1 MEYFDLYDSNVEA
14 YNNIFESWNEKRN
27 YYWKAVKVFLEKIES
42 KEKKLFIDVGCGN
55 GRHIFLAESLGFKK
69 ENIYGIDISEN
80 QIKNLKEKNYNVFVL
95 DMKRLSTIKK
105 EFDVI
110 VNIASF
116 HHILNF
122 NDQKKVLEEH
132 YKILSDKGIFLLS
145 VWNPQKSFVKKMLEK
160 NKFEKISDKIYNVKY
175 TFFKN
180 FEKKTFNRYYYF
192 FEKEEL
198 KNLLE
203 EFFFIEDFY
212 EEDHNLYF
220 ELKKR

>member
-1 MEYFDLYDSNVEA
+1 MEYFNLYNSNIKA

-69 ENIYGIDISEN
+69 ENIYGVDISEN
-80 QIKNLKEKNYNVFVL
+80 QIKTLKENNYNVFVL
-95 DMKRLSTIKK
+95 DMKQLSSIKK
-105 EFDVI
+105 KFDVI
-110 VNIASF
+110 INIASF

-122 NDQKKVLEEH
+122 KDQKKVLEEH
-132 YKILSDKGIFLLS
+132 YKILSDNGIFLLS

-160 NKFEKISDKIYNVKY
+160 NKFEKISDKIYKVKY
-175 TFFKN
+175 TFIKN
-180 FEKKTFNRYYYF
+180 FEKKSFDRYYYF

-198 KNLLE
+198 KNILE
-203 EFFFIEDFY
+203 EFFVIKKIY
-212 EEDHNLYF
+212 EEDHNIYF
-220 ELKKR
+220 ELKKK